1 MKKINPLSLSHLILK
16 NQIKPGDTVVDATVG
31 NGHDTLFLAQLVKT
45 GKVIG
50 FDIQENALK
59 KAQAL
64 LDENLRD
71 ASNVHLIQ
79 SSHENISD
87 YIKTEITAVIYNL
100 GYLPGGDHSII
111 TKFEPLVRS
120 LISAIQLLKPK
131 GIVSI
136 MSYRGHTGNEY
147 SQLLSYVTHLKQDQI
162 DVYQVSA
169 LNQKGLPAE
178 LFILQKK

>member
-87 YIKTEITAVIYNL
+87 YIKTE
-100 GYLPGGDHSII
+100 
-111 TKFEPLVRS
+111 F
-120 LISAIQLLKPK
+120 K
-131 GIVSI
+131 G
-136 MSYRGHTGNEY
+136 
-147 SQLLSYVTHLKQDQI
+147 
-162 DVYQVSA
+162 
-169 LNQKGLPAE
+169 
-178 LFILQKK
+178 